1 MISQKNC
8 AMSTGRIAIAIT
20 FLVLVVAVNPD
31 PILSDCQLFSLNSR
45 KQEWLNGHSK
55 WLGRSG
61 FGPTTFSKPV
71 LQEI

>member
-45 KQEWLNGHSK
+45 KQEWL
-55 WLGRSG
+55 GRSG

-71 LQEI
+71 LREI